1 MITNY
6 FDVTGMTCSNCA
18 MAVEKAVKGVEGVE
32 EAVVGLMTNS
42 LRVSY
47 SEPATIER
55 IINAV
60 EKVGYGISEKGA
72 KVSEGVR
79 KPKSRERIA
88 KLIISLVLLCILMY
102 FSMGAMKG
110 FPVPAWINN
119 PLALALIQLL
129 LSTAIIAIN
138 FHFFTKGTKAVLS
151 GAPNMDTLVS
161 LGSGVSYIYGV
172 VMVFAMCH
180 KVSNGDMDAAHSI
193 LHGLYFES
201 SAMILTLI
209 SLGKALEERS
219 KGKTANAIESLVK
232 LTPDM
237 ANVLRDG
244 EEISIGV
251 GEVRLNDLLV
261 IRPGEV
267 IPVDCVIVEGESSI
281 DESAMTG
288 ESMPVEKGVGEE
300 ISQGTLNLNGA
311 LTAKAIR
318 VGEDT
323 MLSRIVET
331 VKQAMTT
338 KAPIAKL
345 ADSVA
350 KVFVPTVCG
359 IALITFIVWMCVGK
373 EFAYALERA
382 IGVLVVSCPCSLG
395 LATPVAIMVGSGLGA
410 KNGILFR
417 TAEGLEHTGRVKIL
431 VLDKTGTITVGK
443 PVVCDVIENDFT
455 REELISL
462 AYSLERYSEH
472 PLSKAIIDYAVNEGI
487 SPIEVTQFKAVA
499 GKGVQAMVDGELA
512 IGGNRSMLSDY
523 FFSED
528 IIKKVDSLSRKGK
541 TPLFFLYKGKL
552 GIIAVADVPKD
563 GAREE
568 IEELKKQGVIPV
580 MLTGDNRLTA
590 EAIAEEVGIDHVI
603 AEVFPLDKE
612 KVVSILKKYG
622 RTAMV
627 GDGINDA
634 PALTSSDVGIA
645 IGAGADIAVASS
657 EVVLVKSRLQ
667 DVTSAIKLSS
677 RTLTNIKENLFWA
690 FFYNVIGIPVA
701 AGVFASLGFTLTP
714 SLCALA
720 MTLSSICVVS
730 NALRLNLFNPYK
742 KLKRNKKAPKLS
754 KSFDE
759 IIAEV
764 REEVKGEKEIEMKKT
779 IIVEGMMCPHCASH
793 VQEAL
798 EALDGVKKVKVKLEK
813 KSVEISLSHDIPDE
827 IITEAVTKSGYKRV
841 E

>member
-1 MITNY
+1 MVTKY
-6 FDVTGMTCSNCA
+6 FDITGMTCSNCA
-18 MAVEKAVKGVEGVE
+18 LAVEKAAKSVEGVN

-47 SEPATIER
+47 SDPASQETI
-55 IINAV
+55 IKAV
-60 EKVGYGISEKGA
+60 ERAGYGITEKGA
-72 KVSEGVR
+72 KSQSTEV
-79 KPKSRERIA
+79 KPKGKQRIA
-88 KLIISLVLLCILMY
+88 KLIVSFVLLAILMY
-102 FSMGAMKG
+102 FSMGVMKG
-110 FPVPAWINN
+110 FPVPSHINN
-119 PLALALIQLL
+119 PISLALIQLL
-129 LSTAIIAIN
+129 LTTAIIAIN
-138 FHFFTKGTKAVLS
+138 FHFFTKGAKAVIS

-172 VMVFAMCH
+172 VMVFVMCH
-180 KVSNGDMDAAHSI
+180 RLYSGDTEGAHEI

-232 LTPDM
+232 LTPEQ

-244 EEISIGV
+244 VECTIGV
-251 GEVRLNDLLV
+251 EDVRIDDILIL
-261 IRPGEV
+261 RPGEI
-267 IPVDCVIVEGESSI
+267 IPVDCKIIEGTSSI

-288 ESMPVEKGVGEE
+288 ESMPVEKGVGDE

-331 VKQAMTT
+331 VKEAMTT

-350 KVFVPTVCG
+350 KVFVPSVCG
-359 IALITFIVWMCVGK
+359 IALITFIIWMCIGK
-373 EFAYALERA
+373 EFSYALERA

-417 TAEGLEHTGRVKIL
+417 TAEGLEHTGRIKIV

-455 REELISL
+455 KEELVQL

-472 PLSKAIIDYAVNEGI
+472 PLSRAIIDYAVNEGI
-487 SPIEVTQFKAVA
+487 PPIEATEFKAIS
-499 GKGVQAMVDGELA
+499 GKGVQAIINGHLA
-512 IGGNRSMLSDY
+512 IGGNRAMISEYSLSN
-523 FFSED
+523 D
-528 IIKKVDSLSRKGK
+528 ILNKVDELSRKGK

-552 GIIAVADVPKD
+552 GVIAVADVPKE
-563 GAREE
+563 GAKEE
-568 IEELKKQGVIPV
+568 IEELKRCGVLPV
-580 MLTGDNRLTA
+580 MLTGDNKLTA
-590 EAIAEEVGIDHVI
+590 KAIAEEVGIDHVI
-603 AEVFPLDKE
+603 AEVLPLDKE
-612 KVVSILKKYG
+612 KVVSVLKKFG
-622 RTAMV
+622 KTAMV

-634 PALTSSDVGIA
+634 PALTSADVGIA

-667 DVTSAIKLSS
+667 DVTAAIKLSS

-714 SLCALA
+714 SICALA

-730 NALRLNLFNPYK
+730 NALRLNLFKPYNKIK
-742 KLKRNKKAPKLS
+742 KNKKAPSFS
-754 KSFDE
+754 KPLDDIFDE
-759 IIAEV
+759 V
-764 REEVKGEKEIEMKKT
+764 NRTVYGEKEIEMKKT
-779 IIVEGMMCPHCASH
+779 IIVEGMMCPHCAAH

-798 EALDGVKKVKVKLEK
+798 EALEGVKKAKVKLEN

-827 IITEAVTKSGYKRV
+827 IITEAITKSGYKRV
-841 E
+841 G

>member
-1 MITNY
+1 MVTKYYDI
-6 FDVTGMTCSNCA
+6 TGMTCSNCA
-18 MAVEKAVKGVEGVE
+18 LAVEKAAKSVEGVN
-32 EAVVGLMTNS
+32 EAVVGLITNS

-47 SEPATIER
+47 SEPASQEK
-55 IINAV
+55 IIKAV
-60 EKVGYGISEKGA
+60 EKAGYGIAETGA
-72 KVSEGVR
+72 KVQRSEKKFDGKQRIVR
-79 KPKSRERIA
+79 LVVSF
-88 KLIISLVLLCILMY
+88 VLLAILMY

-110 FPVPAWINN
+110 LPVPSWINN
-119 PLALALIQLL
+119 PLSLALIQLL
-129 LSTAIIAIN
+129 LTTAIIAIN
-138 FHFFTKGTKAVLS
+138 FHFFTKGAKAVIS
-151 GAPNMDTLVS
+151 GSPNMDTLVS

-172 VMVFAMCH
+172 VMVFVMCYRLY
-180 KVSNGDMDAAHSI
+180 SGDTEGAHEI

-232 LTPDM
+232 LTPEV

-244 EEISIGV
+244 EEYTIDV
-251 GEVRLNDLLV
+251 AEVRMDDILI
-261 IRPGEV
+261 IRPGEI
-267 IPVDCVIVEGESSI
+267 IPVDCRIIEGTSSV

-288 ESMPVEKGVGEE
+288 ESMPVEKTVGDE
-300 ISQGTLNLNGA
+300 ISQGTQNLNGA
-311 LTAKAIR
+311 LTARAIR

-323 MLSRIVET
+323 MLSKIVET
-331 VKQAMTT
+331 VRQAMTT

-350 KVFVPTVCG
+350 KIFVPSVCV
-359 IALITFIVWMCVGK
+359 IALITFIVWMCIGK

-417 TAEGLEHTGRVKIL
+417 TAEGLEHTGRIKIV

-443 PVVCDVIENDFT
+443 PVVCDIIENDFSKN
-455 REELISL
+455 ELIQL
-462 AYSLERYSEH
+462 AYSLEKYSEH
-472 PLSKAIIDYAVNEGI
+472 PLSLAIIDYAAAEGI
-487 SPIEVTQFKAVA
+487 TPLEVTEFKAVS
-499 GKGVQAMVDGELA
+499 GKGIQAMINGELA
-512 IGGNRSMLSDY
+512 IGGNRAMI
-523 FFSED
+523 SEYNLNGD
-528 IIKKVDSLSRKGK
+528 LLNKVDSLSKKGK

-552 GIIAVADVPKD
+552 GIIAVADIPKE

-568 IEELKKQGVIPV
+568 IAELKKCGVIPV
-580 MLTGDNRLTA
+580 MLTGDNKLTA
-590 EAIAEEVGIDHVI
+590 KAIAEEVGIDHVI
-603 AEVFPLDKE
+603 AEVLPLDKE
-612 KVVSILKKYG
+612 KVVSVLKKYG

-634 PALTSSDVGIA
+634 PALTSADVGIA

-667 DVTSAIKLSS
+667 DVTAAIKLSS

-720 MTLSSICVVS
+720 MTLSSMCVVS
-730 NALRLNLFNPYK
+730 NALRLSLYNPYK
-742 KLKRNKKAPKLS
+742 KTKKNKKVPRFS
-754 KSFDE
+754 KPIDE
-759 IIAEV
+759 IF
-764 REEVKGEKEIEMKKT
+764 EEVEMIFGEKEIEMKKT
-779 IIVEGMMCPHCASH
+779 IIVEGMMCPHCAAH

-798 EALDGVKKVKVKLEK
+798 EALEGVKKVKVKLEK
-813 KSVEISLSHDIPDE
+813 KSVEITLSQDIPDE
-827 IITEAVTKSGYKRV
+827 LITEAVTKSGYKRV